1 MYMKLKN
8 RQNEF
13 MLFRNAYK
21 SGKSKEKSK
30 EIITIKVRRLLKGE
44 LGSDQ
49 KELLGELLG
58 AGNVLVFDLG

>member
-1 MYMKLKN
+1 
-8 RQNEF
+8 

-49 KELLGELLG
+49 KELGEFLG